1 MRKGEFRRFSPR
13 LRVDAEAH
21 GNAEEMTA
29 RKRGAVRL
37 KMLLETQF
45 MVMYITENEEAIA
58 R

>member
-1 MRKGEFRRFSPR
+1 

>member
-1 MRKGEFRRFSPR
+1 
-13 LRVDAEAH
+13 
-21 GNAEEMTA
+21 MTA